1 MVSTMVPVPVLPESA
16 ATGQKQEQSTGALYN
31 KDEYGVIDTDQ
42 RVIDTDQLQ
51 GPPRVTSPE
60 DLPSSKKSVDSK
72 NAASS

>member
-1 MVSTMVPVPVLPESA
+1 MVPVPVLPESA
-16 ATGQKQEQSTGALYN
+16 ATGQKQEQSTGASYN
-31 KDEYGVIDTDQ
+31 KDEYG
-42 RVIDTDQLQ
+42 VIDTDQLQ

>member
-1 MVSTMVPVPVLPESA
+1 MMPVPVLPISVV
-16 ATGQKQEQSTGALYN
+16 TGQKQQEQSAGASYN
-31 KDEYGVIDTDQ
+31 KDEYG
-42 RVIDTDQLQ
+42 VIDTDQLQ